1 MIDRVTGRLVAV
13 DDDGVVVDVG
23 GIGLRL
29 RMADPHGAGIRAGAR
44 ITLMISVEFSRNRI
58 DLYAFRDAA
67 ERDRF
72 RELTAIPGVGGVT
85 ALKLLPHVAAV
96 RAGRFEEL
104 PAIPGIGPAKR
115 ARLARWLKRQAG
127 GRDAGGSPRE
137 RELREALEALGV
149 EPGRARTLALKGVTA
164 RPGAAVE
171 DLVRAAVAGSFD
183 GEAAGRKGP
192 GR

>member
-1 MIDRVTGRLVAV
+1 M
-13 DDDGVVVDVG
+13 
-23 GIGLRL
+23 
-29 RMADPHGAGIRAGAR
+29 
-44 ITLMISVEFSRNRI
+44 TLMVSLEISRNRI
-58 DLYAFRDAA
+58 DLYAFRDAG
-67 ERDRF
+67 ERDGF

-104 PAIPGIGPAKR
+104 PSIPGIGPAKR
-115 ARLARWLKRQAG
+115 ARLSRWLKRQGG
-127 GRDAGGSPRE
+127 GREAGSSPRE
-137 RELREALEALGV
+137 RDLREALEALGL

-183 GEAAGRKGP
+183 GEAGGRKG
-192 GR
+192 RKR